1 MANARQKILNYI
13 QEQQSATVEELSK
26 VFGVTPANI
35 RHHLSILV
43 SQGTLTIIGQRTALG
58 KGRPPG
64 IYAAALQSTQ
74 HNLDQLADTL
84 LSTLL
89 ADSQAGE
96 TRRIVHE
103 VARQMAERYPVDKHN
118 PTRRVYSSI
127 RALNHMNY
135 QAHWEA
141 HVENPR
147 IILGHCP
154 YATILDQHGEICMLD
169 AYLMQELFAVPVRQ
183 TEKRSLNSRGLPYCV
198 FLLQN
203 RPT

>member
-26 VFGVTPANI
+26 VFRVTPSNI

-43 SQGTLTIIGQRTALG
+43 SQESLNIIGKRTALG

-64 IYAAALQSTQ
+64 IYAAVQQSTQ

-89 ADSQAGE
+89 AHTQPGE
-96 TRRIVHE
+96 TRHIVRE
-103 VARQMAERYPVDKHN
+103 VAKQMAERYPVDKRN

-147 IILGHCP
+147 IMLGHCP
-154 YATILDQHGEICMLD
+154 YYAILDQHGEICMLD
-169 AYLMQELFAVPVRQ
+169 AYLMEELFDVPVRQ
-183 TEKRSLNSRGLPYCV
+183 SEKMALNSRGLPYCV

-203 RPT
+203 RPI